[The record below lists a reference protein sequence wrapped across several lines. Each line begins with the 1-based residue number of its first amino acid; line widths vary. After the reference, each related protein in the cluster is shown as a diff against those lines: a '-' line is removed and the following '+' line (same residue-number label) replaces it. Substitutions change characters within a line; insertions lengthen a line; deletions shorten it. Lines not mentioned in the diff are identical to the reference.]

1 MILDYFLP
9 LDNQKFEWIS
19 VKKMPKLPD
28 FEEFFEQIAISRQ

>member
-1 MILDYFLP
+1 MVFSFFWTIVLP

-28 FEEFFEQIAISRQ
+28 FEEF